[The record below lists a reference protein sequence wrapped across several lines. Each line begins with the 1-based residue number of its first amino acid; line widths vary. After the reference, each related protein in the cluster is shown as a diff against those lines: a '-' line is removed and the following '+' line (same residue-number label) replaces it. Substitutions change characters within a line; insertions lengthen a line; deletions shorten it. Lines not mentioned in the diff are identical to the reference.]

1 METRRQLDAAG
12 RARLVVVALALAIL
26 IASPVVLAG
35 AQNSDFRYSHG
46 MALAQQ
52 GRWDEA
58 RAVFLDAQRQWP
70 DDPRFPIELAGVSFK
85 KGRYTEAVRWLRHAL
100 PLTNDPYV
108 TDFLATVYFLQ
119 GNLEAALKY
128 WNRIGKPRIETVKV
142 DPGLR
147 VDPVLLDRAFTF
159 APGDTLSLSGL
170 LTTRA
175 RIDGLGICP
184 AFRLGLDARE
194 DGRFDAT
201 LAVQERNGFGGTKL
215 EALASTFRGVGFQ
228 TIFPEYSN
236 AAGSAISIAGMA
248 RWDAQKRRLMSSVS
262 GPLGRD
268 ARRRYRIGLDL
279 RNENWDIRPHEQ
291 APSLGA
297 LNLTRSAAAA
307 EISSFRT
314 RGWSWSAGAELS
326 HRDYRRVEAGPGLS
340 PDLLLPGFALK
351 QLAGVTRELWRVPE
365 KRIETRV
372 RVSSEATRLWSA
384 PAHAFERLRVSF
396 DGRWQPAVSG
406 DDYAIEQHIGAGKIF
421 GRAPFDELFM
431 LGLERDNDL
440 WLRAHIGTRD
450 GRKGSAP
457 LGRDYF
463 LGNWEIDKNLYH
475 HGFFSVKL
483 SPFLDVA
490 RSVDSAPGLG
500 SGKWLYDTG
509 VQAKFRVLGV
519 GIALVYG
526 KDLRSGRN
534 AIYVTTRR

>member
-1 METRRQLDAAG
+1 MLAA
-12 RARLVVVALALAIL
+12 AK
-26 IASPVVLAG
+26 
-35 AQNSDFRYSHG
+35 NSDADYSHG
-46 MALAQQ
+46 MVLAQQ

-58 RAVFLDAQRQWP
+58 RAVFLRAQRQWP
-70 DDPRFPIELAGVSFK
+70 DDPRFPIELAGVAFK
-85 KGRYTEAVRWLRHAL
+85 QGRHAEAVRWLRRAL

-108 TDFLATVYFLQ
+108 PDFLATVYFLQ

-128 WNRIGKPRIETVKV
+128 WNRIGKPQIEAVKV
-142 DPGLR
+142 EPGLR
-147 VDPVLLDRAFTF
+147 VDPVLLDRAITF
-159 APGDTLSLSGL
+159 APGEPLSLTDF

-175 RIDGLGICP
+175 RIDGLGIFP

-194 DGRFDAT
+194 DGRFDVT
-201 LAVQERNGFGGTKL
+201 LAAQERNGFGGTKL
-215 EALASTFRGVGFQ
+215 AALVSTFRGVGYQ

-236 AAGSAISIAGMA
+236 AAGSAIDIAGMA

-279 RNENWDIRPHEQ
+279 RNENWDIRRHEQ
-291 APSLGA
+291 TPSLGA
-297 LNLTRSAAAA
+297 VNLIRSAAAA
-307 EISSFRT
+307 EISFFRT

-326 HRDYRRVEAGPGLS
+326 HRDYRQVVTEPGLS

-351 QLAGVTRELWRVPE
+351 QLAQLTRELWRMPE
-365 KRIETRV
+365 KRIETGV

-384 PAHAFERLRVSF
+384 PALAFERLRVSF
-396 DGRWQPAVSG
+396 DGRWYPAMSG
-406 DDYAIEQHIGAGKIF
+406 DDYAIEQHIAAGKIF

-475 HGFFSVKL
+475 HGLLSVKL

-490 RSVDSAPGLG
+490 RSTGSSPGLG

-509 VQAKFRVLGV
+509 AQAKFRVLGV
-519 GIALVYG
+519 RIVFVYG

-534 AIYVTTRR
+534 AFYVMTRRS